1 MVASFLASLLCR
13 GGGGGEGGEGGVR
26 CQYVALA
33 VAVVVWGV
41 STRIN

>member
-1 MVASFLASLLCR
+1 MLASLLASLLG
-13 GGGGGEGGEGGVR
+13 GGGGGEEGGGW
-26 CQYVALA
+26 CEYVSLA